1 MHGPTHTIFDKLE
14 SNWCLEECKQIVQ
27 NFPMTESSNSSGK
40 FYHTYKC
47 WHFHKTSQV
56 PIIKTFAENIL
67 KHSEEF
73 EKIYNK
79 PLNIDFIVL
88 AYTSNNS
95 EEMSVWHKDRHF
107 MDGQF
112 HISVQGNGN
121 IDVKETED
129 EIINITV
136 PNGTL
141 WYLNATHYFHKIR
154 PGEGIERFE
163 LCAPVNM
170 RPEHRDWKIKAVT
183 NDKWRHIS
191 GDNPEYTKF
200 RKHIAQG
207 VKEAVIRGTASNTSV
222 AYAVNPD

>member
-1 MHGPTHTIFDKLE
+1 MVGPTHTIFE
-14 SNWCLEECKQIVQ
+14 SLDASWCLDECKKIVKD
-27 NFPMTESSNSSGK
+27 FPMTESSNSSGK

-47 WHFHKTSQV
+47 WHFHKSSNV
-56 PIIKTFAENIL
+56 PIIKKF
-67 KHSEEF
+67 SESIMMHKTKF
-73 EKIYNK
+73 EEVYNK
-79 PLNIDFIVL
+79 ELNIDFIVL
-88 AYTSNNS
+88 AYTSDNS

-121 IDVKETED
+121 IDVNDNEKVF
-129 EIINITV
+129 NVSV

-141 WYLNATHYFHKIR
+141 WYLNATHYFHKIC
-154 PGEGIERFE
+154 PGTGIERFE

-170 RPEHRDWKIKAVT
+170 RPEHRDWKLKAVS
-183 NDKWRHIS
+183 NDEWRHIS
-191 GDNPEYTKF
+191 GENPEYTNF

-207 VKEAVIRGTASNTSV
+207 VKEAVARGTASNTSV